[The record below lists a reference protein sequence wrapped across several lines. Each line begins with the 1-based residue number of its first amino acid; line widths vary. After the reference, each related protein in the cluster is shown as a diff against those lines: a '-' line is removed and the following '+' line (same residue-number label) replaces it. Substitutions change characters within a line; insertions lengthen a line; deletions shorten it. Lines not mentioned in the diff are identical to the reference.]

1 MPVQHKRN
9 VQIIK
14 MEKEGSTLLCDMLE
28 DMLALANSVCLLALS
43 SGMYEREIA
52 ARHGTAR
59 RCSAQLTSVPI
70 LWFYVFCTYIPWD
83 LVFSYDTWYIRI
95 MAEHHGAEHGTARRS
110 AKLLYAAELSY
121 AELSC

>member
-1 MPVQHKRN
+1 
-9 VQIIK
+9 

-28 DMLALANSVCLLALS
+28 DMLALANSVCLLAWS

-83 LVFSYDTWYIRI
+83 LVFSYDTWYVRNTEQHGR
-95 MAEHHGAEHGTARRS
+95 AQYGRAPHRSAAHGAARRG
-110 AKLLYAAELSY
+110 AAELSF